1 MLGVP
6 RELAEHSL
14 NVHKDAKPVKQS
26 LRRFGGERRKAIG
39 KELAR
44 LLAAQFIKEVI
55 HTEWIANHL
64 LVPKKGTK
72 N

>member
-1 MLGVP
+1 MPGVP

-14 NVHKDAKPVKQS
+14 SVHKEAKPVKQS
-26 LRRFGGERRKAIG
+26 LRHFGGERRKAIG

-44 LLAAQFIKEVI
+44 LLAAQLIKEVI
-55 HTEWIANHL
+55 HTEWIANPV

-72 N
+72 E